1 MAMLLIRRLLF
12 LGRILDYLLK
22 KYLLVWRKFAL
33 VHFPDMLRLE
43 RGVFPVWVAVA
54 DVSAE
59 VHGVA
64 GLVAKR
70 GVATVLILET
80 PLLLVEHPGAQAFLK

>member
-1 MAMLLIRRLLF
+1 MLLIRRLLF

-54 DVSAE
+54 DVSVE

-70 GVATVLILET
+70 GVATVLILAVP
-80 PLLLVEHPGAQAFLK
+80 PLLLVEHPGVQAFLK